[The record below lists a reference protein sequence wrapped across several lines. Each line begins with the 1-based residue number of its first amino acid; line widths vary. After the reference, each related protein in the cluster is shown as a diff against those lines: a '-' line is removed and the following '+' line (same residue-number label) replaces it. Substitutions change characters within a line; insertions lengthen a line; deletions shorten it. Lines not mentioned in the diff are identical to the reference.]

1 MITQLKTVPHTSLG
15 NITIKRIEKRI
26 GPYTYLTRY
35 ECKTRVTTGY
45 GMTEAKAL
53 QNLCDRAAVL
63 IMQRLAK

>member
-1 MITQLKTVPHTSLG
+1 MITELKVVPHASLG

-26 GPYTYLTRY
+26 GPIAYLTRY
-35 ECKTRVTTGY
+35 ECRTRLVTGY